1 MLTIDALYEYKAKV
15 EREMLMAEAKMTV
28 ICDLIAEESKHAME
42 EAVEAAAEDFDDE
55 CFGEDEEDEETEGGN
70 TESQNIY

>member
-1 MLTIDALYEYKAKV
+1 MLTIEALYEYKAKV

-28 ICDLIAEESKHAME
+28 ICDLIAEESRCAME
-42 EAVEAAAEDFDDE
+42 EAIETAATEEDCFDESEDDDE
-55 CFGEDEEDEETEGGN
+55 VDGDK